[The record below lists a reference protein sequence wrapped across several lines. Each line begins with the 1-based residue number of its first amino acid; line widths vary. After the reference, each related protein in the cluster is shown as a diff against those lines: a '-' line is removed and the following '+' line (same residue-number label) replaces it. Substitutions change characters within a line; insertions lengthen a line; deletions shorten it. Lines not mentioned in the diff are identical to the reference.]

1 MNRYFIFLFLLLTTL
16 SANTPY
22 KHPAFILAAG
32 NLKFVFPQMIKKF
45 YKKYPDASVH
55 IQYGASGH
63 LSDSILEGKKYD
75 IFFSANISYAQKVYS
90 AKKSATK
97 PKNYAQGLLI
107 LFVPAHLSLS
117 QRGLNILNSQQIK
130 HITVANSV
138 NSPYGVASIEVLKNL
153 KDHKKILEKVR
164 YSSDV
169 ATAIDNVIWQGD
181 AGFLSKSA
189 LYMIPKERKKESV
202 DWIEIDTKLYSPIIQ
217 AYVISKQGLKNSNA
231 QKFIQFIESKDGQK
245 IFKDNGYKL
254 SNRTFIFDKRLKN

>member
-75 IFFSANISYAQKVYS
+75 VFFSANISYAQKVYS

-117 QRGLNILNSQQIK
+117 KGGLKILNSQDEYVNRGYVLFDQVLYYLALNGYYK
-130 HITVANSV
+130 IT
-138 NSPYGVASIEVLKNL
+138 
-153 KDHKKILEKVR
+153 KDKKILEKVR

-202 DWIEIDTKLYSPIIQ
+202 DWIETDTKLYSPIIQ